1 MWISRPAW
9 VLGGFREFLLFSF
22 SLRWKCRLCPC
33 LPVCK
38 YRYSKHIW
46 YFWLRAHL
54 ALGKWTSTLSVCEKS
69 LSSSLMVTEMKMRD
83 SWKRFRISST
93 SFVDSG
99 IGEQSLSE
107 PTHPC
112 SLHGVPRSTVSW
124 SLRTS
129 CWGLEE
135 QGGEWDSLWPLLIAK
150 AKFQVAS

>member
-38 YRYSKHIW
+38 YRYSKHVW

-69 LSSSLMVTEMKMRD
+69 LSSHGRRDEDERQLKEISHQLHVLCWFWNWWTVFKWTYPPVFTAWGSNVQSLMKAEDFLLGPGGTGWGVRLTLTAFDCK
-83 SWKRFRISST
+83 SK
-93 SFVDSG
+93 VSG
-99 IGEQSLSE
+99 S
-107 PTHPC
+107 
-112 SLHGVPRSTVSW
+112 
-124 SLRTS
+124 
-129 CWGLEE
+129 
-135 QGGEWDSLWPLLIAK
+135 
-150 AKFQVAS
+150 